1 MTLRLLVA
9 NPNTSADI
17 TEKMATTARAIAGPR
32 AAILP
37 DTAPFGASALETE
50 ADLAVAADAVA
61 AMLRRADCDGAI
73 IAAFGDPGL
82 KAARAAAPMPVV
94 GLGESGLIVAG
105 EGGRPFAVLT
115 LGPALKSA
123 IEAKVAGLGLGA
135 QLVGIEFLPAGV
147 RDVAAAPERFFDA
160 ILAEAEAL
168 HHRGA
173 AAVLLGGAPF
183 SGLAKLLSER
193 SALPLV
199 DGLTSAVERLLTIL
213 GV

>member
-105 EGGRPFAVLT
+105 EGGR
-115 LGPALKSA
+115 
-123 IEAKVAGLGLGA
+123 
-135 QLVGIEFLPAGV
+135 
-147 RDVAAAPERFFDA
+147 
-160 ILAEAEAL
+160 
-168 HHRGA
+168 
-173 AAVLLGGAPF
+173 
-183 SGLAKLLSER
+183 
-193 SALPLV
+193 
-199 DGLTSAVERLLTIL
+199 
-213 GV
+213 